1 MISPQR
7 LAWLQL
13 RRQKMRFLVAVAGVA
28 FAVILMFMQLG
39 FMDALFRSAVNVHR
53 RLAGDLVM
61 TDPRYTAIVRPSE
74 FPARRVEQA
83 RAFPG
88 VVAVAPIQ
96 AGVARW
102 RNPDSASLREI
113 FVLGADPTRTNF
125 TVPELNAQ
133 MRDVRYADR
142 VLFDADSRPEYGPI
156 AARFSASRPVVTEV
170 NGREIEV
177 EGLFQFGTSF
187 GIDGTIITSDLNYRR
202 LFPAQPAGAVTLAL
216 VRLAPDADPEAVRD
230 AMNAHLPG
238 DVEVRTM
245 AEFIGREIRF
255 WATGTPVGF
264 IFSFGVVMGIVVGM
278 IIVYQ
283 ILFSDVTDHL
293 QEYATLKA
301 MGRTNGWLAR
311 VVLVEAT
318 VLATVGF
325 LPGVV
330 ACWWLYG
337 ITQSATRLPMEV
349 EGGRALLVFGLTILM
364 CWGSGLLA
372 LRKLRTANP
381 ADVF

>member
-1 MISPQR
+1 MISPRR

-61 TDPRYTAIVRPSE
+61 TNPRYTAIVRPTQ
-74 FPARRVEQA
+74 FPARRIEQA

-88 VVAVAPIQ
+88 VVAVAQID
-96 AGVARW
+96 AGIARW
-102 RNPDSASLREI
+102 RNPETASLREI
-113 FVLGADPTRTNF
+113 FVLGADPARTNF
-125 TVPELNAQ
+125 TVPELNAR
-133 MRDVRYADR
+133 MREVRFADR

-156 AARFSASRPVVTEV
+156 AATFSERGPVASEV
-170 NGREIEV
+170 NGRQIEV
-177 EGLFQFGTSF
+177 DGLFRFGTSF

-202 LFPAQPAGAVTLAL
+202 LFPGYPPGAATLAL
-216 VRLAPDADPEAVRD
+216 VRLAPDANPEAVRD
-230 AMNAHLPG
+230 AMNAYLPR

-245 AEFIGREIRF
+245 SDFIGQEVRF

-293 QEYATLKA
+293 SEYATLKA
-301 MGRTNGWLAR
+301 MGRTNGYLSR
-311 VVLVEAT
+311 VVLVQAT
-318 VLATVGF
+318 ILATVGF
-325 LPGVV
+325 VPGVA

-337 ITQSATRLPMEV
+337 LTEAATRLPMQV
-349 EGGRALLVFGLTILM
+349 EPGRASLVLGLTVLM